1 MLEIELHKQ
10 SYQIPYKI
18 FVIKIHDIEMCSN
31 FFPFLGKG
39 TTLQNNFTLFEMPSN
54 LQSKWMVTKGLLKS
68 NLLVITTLHLL
79 IIE

>member
-1 MLEIELHKQ
+1 MELHKQ

-18 FVIKIHDIEMCSN
+18 LVIKIHDIEMCSN

-39 TTLQNNFTLFEMPSN
+39 TTLQNNFTLFEMC
-54 LQSKWMVTKGLLKS
+54 LQTFKASGWVTKGLLKS

>member
-1 MLEIELHKQ
+1 MELHKQ

-31 FFPFLGKG
+31 FSPFLGKG

-68 NLLVITTLHLL
+68 NLLVIITFHLL

>member
-1 MLEIELHKQ
+1 MELHKQ